1 MKKKI
6 KYLIGLS
13 IMTLCVSL
21 ISIGCSEKKNESNN
35 QVKTEQKK
43 KAKVR
48 KKKKVSE
55 KTESTEDNQDT
66 MSEPSEK
73 PAQDTEPVDTTDHQ
87 PYKEYLGMFPKWIP
101 EEYMPRCHSYFIGD
115 PYSNGNIIYRLIIS
129 TGCSGEYQI
138 VFKLEKC
145 KVEKSVDSGNY
156 LNSTTGED
164 GNLQDNFETTTR
176 LAFDNSICPNLST
189 LIDGP
194 NNNIPYIIGY
204 VETTN
209 NGQGKFLTA
218 PTSTIVSNINYNPG
232 TSIEHDREYYYFD
245 EVYGEGTYVHLDTSK
260 VKSDDVIKVET
271 NIEPFASEIS
281 GQEFKADWNI
291 DKGYYDDL
299 TQPYVSSD
307 VVNGY
312 DYGYKYDNN
321 YDKAQFYDSLLY

>member
-13 IMTLCVSL
+13 IMILCMSL
-21 ISIGCSEKKNESNN
+21 ISMGCSEKKTESNN

-66 MSEPSEK
+66 MSEPSEE

-101 EEYMPRCHSYFIGD
+101 EEYIPRCHSYFIGD
-115 PYSNGNIIYRLIIS
+115 PYSNGNIIYRLTIS

-209 NGQGKFLTA
+209 NG
-218 PTSTIVSNINYNPG
+218 
-232 TSIEHDREYYYFD
+232 R
-245 EVYGEGTYVHLDTSK
+245 
-260 VKSDDVIKVET
+260 
-271 NIEPFASEIS
+271 AS
-281 GQEFKADWNI
+281 F
-291 DKGYYDDL
+291 
-299 TQPYVSSD
+299 
-307 VVNGY
+307 
-312 DYGYKYDNN
+312 
-321 YDKAQFYDSLLY
+321 